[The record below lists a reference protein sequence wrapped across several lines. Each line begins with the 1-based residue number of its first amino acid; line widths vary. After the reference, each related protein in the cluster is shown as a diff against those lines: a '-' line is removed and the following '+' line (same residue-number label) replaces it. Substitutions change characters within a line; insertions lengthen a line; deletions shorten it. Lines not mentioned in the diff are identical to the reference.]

1 MPFDT
6 LCSLYAR
13 FRMFAVQRTVAQ
25 DTNISAVHHVCRV
38 QSLGGNQVATVKM
51 WSMNV
56 RRLCAPFL
64 SPHHKAGYGLRV
76 RRIASKSRNIT
87 TACRFW
93 PQADQD
99 SYSAPTDIA
108 RLWVHEC
115 ERVFRDRIISAPEME
130 VLDGMMAETAKK
142 NLAELQVCTKL

>member
-1 MPFDT
+1 MT
-6 LCSLYAR
+6 
-13 FRMFAVQRTVAQ
+13 
-25 DTNISAVHHVCRV
+25 
-38 QSLGGNQVATVKM
+38 
-51 WSMNV
+51 V
-56 RRLCAPFL
+56 RRFCAPFL
-64 SPHHKAGYGLRV
+64 SPPRKAGYDSRI

-87 TACRFW
+87 VECRFW
-93 PQADQD
+93 QQADQD

-142 NLAELQVCTKL
+142 NLAELQVRRKLCLLQQRASLYSIVAHLFSSFVSRCDKKVRSTRF